1 VYDLLGGKVRD
12 TVPLYANGW
21 FAAHAG
27 HLACRT
33 PEEYAAAARRVVAA
47 GHLAI
52 KCDPF
57 HEMLPY
63 HTGYLSG
70 QISAAGEQF
79 GVDVVAA
86 VREAVGSGVE
96 VLIDAHG
103 HDNVPTAVRI
113 ARRLEPYRIGWLEE
127 PTPPE
132 SLAALRAVRRQV
144 PVPICVGER
153 LHTRFD
159 FLPVLAEGLAD
170 FVMPDVLWTGG
181 ISELHRIATLAE
193 TFHVPVTPHNAMG
206 PLQVVAG
213 AHVMLA
219 IPNAYRLEHHVA
231 TIPWY
236 DRCLDRPLDI
246 RGDRLHLEPRP
257 GLGVDLDP
265 GYLRAHPA
273 RPWTRT

>member
-1 VYDLLGGKVRD
+1 
-12 TVPLYANGW
+12 VPLYANGW
-21 FAAHAG
+21 FAAPADG
-27 HLACRT
+27 GPACRT
-33 PEEYAAAARRVVAA
+33 PEEYAAAARRVTGA
-47 GHLAI
+47 GHVAI

-57 HEMLPY
+57 HEMRPY
-63 HTGYLSG
+63 HTGYLHG

-79 GVDVVAA
+79 GIDVVAA
-86 VREAVGSGVE
+86 VREAVGPGVE

-103 HDNVPTAVRI
+103 HYDVPTAVRI
-113 ARRLEPYRIGWLEE
+113 ARRLEPYRVGWLEE
-127 PTPPE
+127 PVPPE

-170 FVMPDVLWTGG
+170 YLMPDVLWTGG
-181 ISELHRIATLAE
+181 ISELHRIAALAE

-219 IPNAYRLEHHVA
+219 VPNAYRLEHHVA

-236 DRCLDRPLDI
+236 DRCLDRPLDL
-246 RGDRLHLEPRP
+246 RGDALHVPPRP
-257 GLGVDLDP
+257 GLGVDLDLDF
-265 GYLRAHPA
+265 LRAHPA
-273 RPWTRT
+273 RPWTGGGPAPRRAPGR